1 MPRSPRT
8 DDILQRVRRELAQAP
23 PIVARGRAP
32 RRPTAAVTTHAPN
45 WPLRALGIAAGLAVG
60 AAVGLTLVRHGKPS
74 PAPASPAVAATV
86 PSASSEA
93 TAPQGAEP
101 GAMQGPTRRD
111 PERFTVD
118 VINTRKTVEVVLGGL
133 AGEPDEESYKALRH
147 ELRSSSGAEAPLDPR
162 LIELLHQ
169 IAKRGGGTVQVL
181 SAFRPPKSSQDHNY
195 HTRGMAA
202 DVRVAGMKTT
212 ELRDLARKLG
222 AAGVGYYP
230 TSQFVHIDVREGHY
244 EWTDTSGP
252 GQNNDEP
259 GPAAGGQQVAD
270 TPKPPAPPSPPADT
284 AKPPATPEIATVAVS
299 GTQQAQQTAQPQPAR
314 LE

>member
-1 MPRSPRT
+1 MPRPPRT
-8 DDILQRVRRELAQAP
+8 DDILLRVRRELAQTP
-23 PIVARGRAP
+23 PIVAQ
-32 RRPTAAVTTHAPN
+32 RRSKAAVRAAAGPN

-60 AAVGLTLVRHGKPS
+60 AAVGLTLVRHGSPS
-74 PAPASPAVAATV
+74 QAVISPAVVATASCPSPEAAAAAATD
-86 PSASSEA
+86 PEA
-93 TAPQGAEP
+93 MHGQTKRA
-101 GAMQGPTRRD
+101 

-118 VINTRKTVEVVLGGL
+118 VVNTRKTVEVVLGGL
-133 AGEPDEESYKALRH
+133 AGEPDEDSYKELRH

-212 ELRDLARKLG
+212 ALRDLARSLG
-222 AAGVGYYP
+222 ASGVGYYP

-252 GQNNDEP
+252 GQNSDEP
-259 GPAAGGQQVAD
+259 TQAPAAAQATPPSGD
-270 TPKPPAPPSPPADT
+270 TPKPPATAADT
-284 AKPPATPEIATVAVS
+284 AKPPEVASVAVS
-299 GTQQAQQTAQPQPAR
+299 APQQAQQTAQPQPTQ